1 MYRIFSSFHSVFG
14 NGYRVKLMI
23 IIYNYL
29 PSANNL
35 ILSYVSSILLIF
47 QLDFGIVPTVW
58 YSMFCFFIWLYDG
71 EVIFKWWWSNQCH
84 RSSITTI
91 KLVNIEIYAI
101 RQLVQSNIF
110 RTCTCTDTIENA
122 VASTGNLTVIYDRAD
137 KMTDS
142 DIRQAFNQW
151 ITAKSNV
158 TEHQQIMIT

>member
-1 MYRIFSSFHSVFG
+1 MNCTLYRIFSSFHSVFG

-23 IIYNYL
+23 IINNYL

-47 QLDFGIVPTVW
+47 QLEFGIVPTVW

-71 EVIFKWWWSNQCH
+71 EVISA
-84 RSSITTI
+84 TI

-142 DIRQAFNQW
+142 DIRQTFNQW

-158 TEHQQIMIT
+158 TEHQQTRIT

>member
-1 MYRIFSSFHSVFG
+1 MNCTLYWIFSSFHSVFG

-23 IIYNYL
+23 IINNYL

-47 QLDFGIVPTVW
+47 QLEFGIVPTVW

-71 EVIFKWWWSNQCH
+71 EVISA
-84 RSSITTI
+84 TI

-142 DIRQAFNQW
+142 DIRQTFNQW

-158 TEHQQIMIT
+158 TEHQQTRIT